1 MKKIISVAASF
12 ALLSLNHSLAQF
24 DDEGTAYST
33 AGVEIWTEDEA
44 NELVAISS
52 FACIIKNTRLRCS
65 NANASWEALIDEE
78 DCGLAAAAISRDAI
92 CPRCFQNNAS
102 TC

>member
-12 ALLSLNHSLAQF
+12 ALLSLANHSLAQSF

-44 NELVAISS
+44 NELVAMPSS
-52 FACIIKNTRLRCS
+52 FACIIKNTRGDVLTK
-65 NANASWEALIDEE
+65 
-78 DCGLAAAAISRDAI
+78 
-92 CPRCFQNNAS
+92 CFLGSAH
-102 TC
+102 